1 MHAIEVDPELLR
13 RTAEAAVHVGDE
25 TVEHNAAEVR
35 GSVPGLLDTLA
46 AAEPYGYMLSPE
58 FQPDGSIRMPIA
70 STRDEVGAFYEVVRG
85 RSDVLSEEPI
95 IEVRGT
101 WYAFWE
107 SVSTGRRKDTG
118 VVSEHPLAILSPV
131 GSDPGIDGEIIWPRL
146 PFEML
151 GTGTDAGYLDLE
163 ESQRRRELRN
173 MHDRH
178 IDALR
183 RADVDAILADL
194 DDGVVSAVRGYVDD
208 TGRMI
213 ELLGHD
219 GHRAYYTAF
228 FDKYEVVSV
237 GLVHRVTQDWFL
249 FGEIRIEVRDR
260 ATGDGLAFHTAE
272 IHAPGKNGRLVGRT
286 GYGTDPS

>member
-1 MHAIEVDPELLR
+1 MQAIEVDPELLR

-46 AAEPYGYMLSPE
+46 PSEPYGYMLSPE

-107 SVSTGRRKDTG
+107 SVSTGRRKETG
-118 VVSEHPLAILSPV
+118 AVSEHPLAILSPV
-131 GSDPGIDGEIIWPRL
+131 GADAGIDGEIIWPKL

-151 GTGTDAGYLDLE
+151 GTGADAAYLDLE
-163 ESQRRRELRN
+163 ESQRRRALRN
-173 MHDRH
+173 MHDREL
-178 IDALR
+178 DALR
-183 RADVDAILADL
+183 HGDVDAILANL
-194 DDGVVSAVRGYVDD
+194 DDGVVSAVRGYVED
-208 TGRMI
+208 TGRMV
-213 ELLGHD
+213 ELVGRD
-219 GHRAYYTAF
+219 AHRDYYTAF
-228 FDKYEVVSV
+228 FDKYDVRSV
-237 GLVHRVTQDWFL
+237 GLVHRVTQDWFH
-249 FGEIRIEVRDR
+249 FAEIRIEVHDK
-260 ATGDGLAFHTAE
+260 ATDEQIAFHTAE
-272 IHAPGKNGRLVGRT
+272 IHSPGKNGLLVGRT
-286 GYGTDPS
+286 GYGTDPA